1 MRRSSGKTGKESTT
15 NKKSQNSKK
24 TLGGFSSRSDGFI
37 INRFRRREEVNSE
50 PVPWCEHSY
59 YFKDNDR
66 AFTTDPLNLSGY
78 YRVVQTSGM
87 LLDSILQSCYPD
99 AKPILALLPKAANG
113 NLTVVL
119 RNHIDKIGALVINHP
134 NEIHALNIAD
144 FCSAR
149 GENSICV
156 TSQDVTDFE
165 CDINLFD
172 LIVLDESECQRS
184 EMSIDAVW
192 HALKPGGLFI
202 YIEQTNSSN
211 QLPFIR
217 SKAEKENAI
226 FEDLSE
232 VAKNHPSVDFFENSL
247 SISDDKGRRTQFS
260 VIRKMEATTT
270 DKISDF
276 CSPKLVPIEGEATI
290 SILSDF
296 LKNHQLH
303 FGIFKENKIVSMT
316 ELVSHIATG
325 AAHWNI
331 IQPGITVLSGDLS
344 NPIPSFDLALH
355 PYFYDKEC
363 ETISLSDDE
372 LLKLLSE
379 EVLPVQKGG
388 NFVLTWQEEKI
399 GLLVVREGKM
409 INHIPKRWKD
419 AADEMEF
426 DVSFLVKQKRNKA
439 QGL

>member
-1 MRRSSGKTGKESTT
+1 
-15 NKKSQNSKK
+15 
-24 TLGGFSSRSDGFI
+24 
-37 INRFRRREEVNSE
+37 
-50 PVPWCEHSY
+50 
-59 YFKDNDR
+59 
-66 AFTTDPLNLSGY
+66 
-78 YRVVQTSGM
+78 
-87 LLDSILQSCYPD
+87 
-99 AKPILALLPKAANG
+99 
-113 NLTVVL
+113 
-119 RNHIDKIGALVINHP
+119 
-134 NEIHALNIAD
+134 
-144 FCSAR
+144 
-149 GENSICV
+149 
-156 TSQDVTDFE
+156 VTDFE

-184 EMSIDAVW
+184 EMSIDALW

-226 FEDLSE
+226 FEDLSD

-331 IQPGITVLSGDLS
+331 IQPGVTVLSGDLS

-363 ETISLSDDE
+363 ETISLSDEE
-372 LLKLLSE
+372 LLKLLSDE
-379 EVLPVQKGG
+379 KLPVQKDG

-409 INHIPKRWKD
+409 LNKIPKRWKD
-419 AADEMEF
+419 AADEMGL
-426 DVSFLVKQKRNKA
+426 DVSFLKK
-439 QGL
+439 